1 MEIAGFD
8 SSTRQNPLL
17 NNLNENGREPDT
29 MTPGT
34 RTHDHE
40 FIEAVDELYQHAEH
54 RDAAEGGVHSSIVA
68 DHLGISQSNAKE
80 RLRELAQDDRLAE
93 YDGLDPESRR
103 WRKSYGPI
111 DAEESHAGEGGWTTP
126 S

>member
-1 MEIAGFD
+1 
-8 SSTRQNPLL
+8 
-17 NNLNENGREPDT
+17 

-40 FIEAVDELYQHAEH
+40 LIEAVETLYQNTEN

-68 DHLGISQSNAKE
+68 THLGISQSNAKE

-103 WRKSYGPI
+103 WRKSYAPI
-111 DAEESHAGEGGWTTP
+111 DAEESHDGGGGWTAR